1 MSYDDVSFDITRSR
15 KILGKHQRSMRQQRP
30 LPYEIIK
37 AKIKGIG
44 FAVTSKGHRRIFL
57 S

>member
-37 AKIKGIG
+37 AKIKETG